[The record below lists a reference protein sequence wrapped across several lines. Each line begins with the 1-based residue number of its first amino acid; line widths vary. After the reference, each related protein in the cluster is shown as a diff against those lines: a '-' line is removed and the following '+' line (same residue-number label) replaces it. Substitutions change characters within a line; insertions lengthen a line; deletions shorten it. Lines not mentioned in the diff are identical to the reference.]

1 MQQRAARADKTARH
15 AGLDAVLA
23 RRVIPVVTLTDPR
36 VTQDLAAALHRGGLP
51 VAEITFRSDAAE
63 EAIATMAS
71 RTDMCVGAGTVVDSE
86 LVDRAVAAG
95 ASFIMTPGFSAPVV
109 ERCLEID
116 VPVIPGVGGATD
128 IMSALTYG
136 LTVVKLF
143 PADALGGPQTVKA
156 LSAPFPKIRFVPTG
170 GVTATNANQYLALD
184 SVAAVGGSWITPPE
198 VVASHQFEEVER
210 LAAEAVAICAESG
223 R

>member
-1 MQQRAARADKTARH
+1 MH
-15 AGLDAVLA
+15 GGLDAVLA
-23 RRVIPVVTLTDPR
+23 RRVIPVVTLTDAS
-36 VTQDLAAALHRGGLP
+36 VAQEVAVALGHGGLP

-63 EAIATMAS
+63 EAIATMTS
-71 RTDMCVGAGTVVDSE
+71 QTHVRVGAGTVVDPE

-95 ASFIMTPGFSAPVV
+95 ATFIVTPGFSASVV
-109 ERCLEID
+109 ERCLEVG

-128 IMSALTYG
+128 IMSAVAYD
-136 LTVVKLF
+136 LTVLKLF

-156 LSAPFPKIRFVPTG
+156 LSAPFPRVRFVPTG
-170 GVTATNANQYLALD
+170 GVTATSAPDYLALD
-184 SVAAVGGSWITPPE
+184 SVAAVGGSWITPSQ
-198 VVASHQFEEVER
+198 VVAGRQFDEVER